1 MEKDYS
7 KSERII
13 EINRVLKEIDL
24 FRKQEHSSEEYE
36 DFCTNLMTKYRY
48 LNNFV
53 NDKEV
58 KYNEQYLN
66 YLYHSVFYS
75 VDMVYEA
82 TMFNDNHG
90 IEQPLEVKKELF
102 ISGLFWGINGIANY
116 LVSIIVLIVSVA
128 LFVFSNIVEDEWWSN
143 LLLAVG
149 TGTLSTFLI
158 DVLTKIKTKFMIN
171 KKRKYREIYV
181 VSNNV
186 KKIVKEEFENYHKG
200 DEYYAEYYL
209 FCLLEY
215 EKLFEYINKN
225 KMFIDINVEPLRTN
239 YILMSSYYKLKLAD
253 LYKLSREEFKKRIDD
268 RKEEADKLLI
278 NAMSVVDDVSESL
291 MSIMKW
297 HME

>member
-1 MEKDYS
+1 MAKDYS

-24 FRKQEHSSEEYE
+24 FRKQEHSLEEYE
-36 DFCTNLMTKYRY
+36 AFCTNLMTKYSY

-66 YLYHSVFYS
+66 YLYHSVFYG

-90 IEQPLEVKKELF
+90 IEQPSELRKELF
-102 ISGLFWGINGIANY
+102 VSGLFWGINGIANY
-116 LVSIIVLIVSVA
+116 LVNVIVLIVSIA
-128 LFVFSNIVEDEWWSN
+128 LFIFSNVVEDEWWSN

-158 DVLTKIKTKFMIN
+158 DVLAKIKNKFIIN
-171 KKRKYREIYV
+171 KKRKYREIYA

-186 KKIVKEEFENYHKG
+186 KKIIKEELENY
-200 DEYYAEYYL
+200 
-209 FCLLEY
+209 
-215 EKLFEYINKN
+215 NK
-225 KMFIDINVEPLRTN
+225 TN
-239 YILMSSYYKLKLAD
+239 TT
-253 LYKLSREEFKKRIDD
+253 
-268 RKEEADKLLI
+268 
-278 NAMSVVDDVSESL
+278 
-291 MSIMKW
+291 
-297 HME
+297 